1 MLSFF
6 FALITFK
13 CSHSLFSSKL
23 FSFTGYGNVPPK
35 TDGGKIFCIFFIL
48 FGIPANLILLQKI
61 GEHMLSVQKKMIR
74 KIEMTLFKREPRFV
88 EEKTFLLCFLF
99 TWLLVFIAA
108 GVQMHQENWSF
119 LDGVYCFIVTFSTV
133 GFGDIIPGYGKNPK
147 RLAAIIIWPF
157 FNYLGLCSMA
167 NILNSVVGC
176 IQSQQI
182 RKLMQQRKAAVGHD
196 MEQPS

>member
-1 MLSFF
+1 
-6 FALITFK
+6 
-13 CSHSLFSSKL
+13 
-23 FSFTGYGNVPPK
+23 
-35 TDGGKIFCIFFIL
+35 
-48 FGIPANLILLQKI
+48 
-61 GEHMLSVQKKMIR
+61 
-74 KIEMTLFKREPRFV
+74 
-88 EEKTFLLCFLF
+88 
-99 TWLLVFIAA
+99 
-108 GVQMHQENWSF
+108 MHQENWSF